1 MMILNF
7 LRINFWHFLR
17 SFFVGGAHLLHP
29 VSSSPFFSIPSIIFF
44 LFSIASHFVLL
55 FSSNVANCK
64 LRRPTSA
71 SLRYQDA
78 DDDAASFNRRAFVL
92 VGQLWRMKVCLS
104 LLSSLVSFISGVNE
118 TNASKLNQEPEEHP
132 QIYFL
137 NGLGI
142 FSAGV
147 LAALARKDTKT
158 AQATIESVNNQLG
171 DRERAL
177 VTKEKDFEARLQLQ
191 QEEWNKEREKA
202 QEEQLS
208 LINQLN
214 SAKEVVTGLG
224 RELSSEKI
232 LCEELRAQ
240 IESLQSSL
248 SKAGEDGK
256 SLETVLRDKLKLI
269 EGDLGDEILEIKQVK
284 EEVTRTH
291 NELDSKDSTI
301 KELNTRIST
310 LEAEKKSYVQK
321 LDDVTKEYTA
331 LQLIS
336 EFQSAADAE
345 VISRKEEEIQQMKM
359 LDIELTNVQ
368 NLIHELEGAKETLQA
383 SRDSVSDLE
392 KLLDESRALC
402 SKFESE
408 VSVFRGEFD
417 EAKERYEEKLAEERG
432 NSEVLARELAVE
444 KDLLK
449 KARDELERLTHELE
463 ESSVKNQNLQKELV
477 EIYNTNKKLEEE
489 RKTVLA
495 LEKEEK
501 AMEKQMLMDREA
513 RKSLETDLEE
523 AVRSLDEMNK
533 NTSTLTKEL
542 ESVNT
547 HASSLEDEKEV
558 LQRTLE
564 EANKASKEAKESM
577 EGAYSFL
584 MSLRKEREVLEK
596 KVKKLEE
603 DLGSA
608 KGEILRMRS
617 QPNSVT
623 AKKVVKRRK
632 SSTSS

>member
-1 MMILNF
+1 ML
-7 LRINFWHFLR
+7 LRTYL
-17 SFFVGGAHLLHP
+17 SLGAHLLHP

-92 VGQLWRMKVCLS
+92 VGQLWRMKESMRQTHQS
-104 LLSSLVSFISGVNE
+104 LIKNL
-118 TNASKLNQEPEEHP
+118 
-132 QIYFL
+132 
-137 NGLGI
+137 
-142 FSAGV
+142 SAGV

-269 EGDLGDEILEIKQVK
+269 EGLQDRISLLSTSLAEKEAELKKLNSAYAQTRGDLGDEILEIKQVK

-345 VISRKEEEIQQMKM
+345 VISRKEEEIQQMK
-359 LDIELTNVQ
+359 
-368 NLIHELEGAKETLQA
+368 
-383 SRDSVSDLE
+383 
-392 KLLDESRALC
+392 
-402 SKFESE
+402 
-408 VSVFRGEFD
+408 
-417 EAKERYEEKLAEERG
+417 
-432 NSEVLARELAVE
+432 
-444 KDLLK
+444 
-449 KARDELERLTHELE
+449 
-463 ESSVKNQNLQKELV
+463 
-477 EIYNTNKKLEEE
+477 
-489 RKTVLA
+489 
-495 LEKEEK
+495 
-501 AMEKQMLMDREA
+501 
-513 RKSLETDLEE
+513 
-523 AVRSLDEMNK
+523 
-533 NTSTLTKEL
+533 
-542 ESVNT
+542 
-547 HASSLEDEKEV
+547 
-558 LQRTLE
+558 
-564 EANKASKEAKESM
+564 
-577 EGAYSFL
+577 
-584 MSLRKEREVLEK
+584 
-596 KVKKLEE
+596 
-603 DLGSA
+603 
-608 KGEILRMRS
+608 
-617 QPNSVT
+617 
-623 AKKVVKRRK
+623 
-632 SSTSS
+632 

>member
-1 MMILNF
+1 MGFI
-7 LRINFWHFLR
+7 I
-17 SFFVGGAHLLHP
+17 GATLSSP

-55 FSSNVANCK
+55 CSSNVANCK
-64 LRRPTSA
+64 RRRPTSA
-71 SLRYQDA
+71 SLRRQDA
-78 DDDAASFNRRAFVL
+78 DDDSASFNRRDFVL
-92 VGQLWRMKVCLS
+92 VGISVLPFRSPAMFVFPYCHHLFHSFQESMRQTHQS
-104 LLSSLVSFISGVNE
+104 LIKNL
-118 TNASKLNQEPEEHP
+118 
-132 QIYFL
+132 
-137 NGLGI
+137 
-142 FSAGV
+142 SAGV

-158 AQATIESVNNQLG
+158 AQATIESVNYQLG

-224 RELSSEKI
+224 RELSSEKK

-248 SKAGEDGK
+248 SKAGEDGN
-256 SLETVLRDKLKLI
+256 SLETALRDKLKLI
-269 EGDLGDEILEIKQVK
+269 EGLQDRISLLSLELKDKKGEAQRIGTSLAEKEAELKKLNSAYAQTRGD
-284 EEVTRTH
+284 
-291 NELDSKDSTI
+291 LDSKDSTI
-301 KELNTRIST
+301 KELNTRITT

-345 VISRKEEEIQQMKM
+345 SKDKVAELTKKYEDSKRM

-368 NLIHELEGAKETLQA
+368 NLIHELEGAKETLQT
-383 SRDSVSDLE
+383 SRDSVSGLE

-408 VSVFRGEFD
+408 VSVIREEFD

-449 KARDELERLTHELE
+449 KPRDELERLTHELE

-495 LEKEEK
+495 LEKEVK
-501 AMEKQMLMDREA
+501 AMEKQMLVDREA

-523 AVRSLDEMNK
+523 AV
-533 NTSTLTKEL
+533 
-542 ESVNT
+542 
-547 HASSLEDEKEV
+547 SLEDKKEV

-617 QPNSVT
+617 QPNSVKAVNSTEDEEKSDDKVT
-623 AKKVVKRRK
+623 AKKVVRRRK

>member
-1 MMILNF
+1 MILNF

-17 SFFVGGAHLLHP
+17 SFFGAHLLHP

-92 VGQLWRMKVCLS
+92 VCLS

-269 EGDLGDEILEIKQVK
+269 EGLQD
-284 EEVTRTH
+284 
-291 NELDSKDSTI
+291 
-301 KELNTRIST
+301 RISLLSLELKDKKGEAQRCT
-310 LEAEKKSYVQK
+310 SLAEKEAELKKLNSAYAQTRGDLEAEKKSYVQK

-523 AVRSLDEMNK
+523 AV
-533 NTSTLTKEL
+533 
-542 ESVNT
+542 
-547 HASSLEDEKEV
+547 SLEDEKEV

-617 QPNSVT
+617 QPNS
-623 AKKVVKRRK
+623 KVVKRRK

>member
-1 MMILNF
+1 MGFI
-7 LRINFWHFLR
+7 I
-17 SFFVGGAHLLHP
+17 GATLSSP

-55 FSSNVANCK
+55 CSSNVANCK
-64 LRRPTSA
+64 RRRPTSA
-71 SLRYQDA
+71 SLRRQDA
-78 DDDAASFNRRAFVL
+78 DDDSASFNRRDFVL
-92 VGQLWRMKVCLS
+92 VG
-104 LLSSLVSFISGVNE
+104 ISVLPFRSPAMSDERVNE

-158 AQATIESVNNQLG
+158 AQATIESVNYQLG

-224 RELSSEKI
+224 RELSSEKK

-248 SKAGEDGK
+248 SKAGEDGN
-256 SLETVLRDKLKLI
+256 SLETALRDKLKLI
-269 EGDLGDEILEIKQVK
+269 EGLQD
-284 EEVTRTH
+284 
-291 NELDSKDSTI
+291 
-301 KELNTRIST
+301 RISLLSLELKDKKGEAQRIGT
-310 LEAEKKSYVQK
+310 SLAEKEAELKKLNSAYAQTRGDLEAEKKSYVQK

-345 VISRKEEEIQQMKM
+345 VISRKEEEIQQIKM

-368 NLIHELEGAKETLQA
+368 NLIHELEGAKETLQT
-383 SRDSVSDLE
+383 SRDSVSGLE

-408 VSVFRGEFD
+408 VSVIREEFD

-449 KARDELERLTHELE
+449 KPRDELERLTHELE

-495 LEKEEK
+495 LEKEVK
-501 AMEKQMLMDREA
+501 AMEKQMLVDREA

-523 AVRSLDEMNK
+523 AV
-533 NTSTLTKEL
+533 
-542 ESVNT
+542 
-547 HASSLEDEKEV
+547 SLEDKKEV

-617 QPNSVT
+617 QPNSVKAVNSTEDEEKSDDKVT
-623 AKKVVKRRK
+623 AKKVVRRRK

>member
-1 MMILNF
+1 TLRRDGFHHRGHTFFAPSPPLHSSQF
-7 LRINFWHFLR
+7 LPSSSSYSPSHHT
-17 SFFVGGAHLLHP
+17 SCFFVLAMSL
-29 VSSSPFFSIPSIIFF
+29 
-44 LFSIASHFVLL
+44 IASVADQLLLLYAAKMQTTTLLPLTEELL
-55 FSSNVANCK
+55 FSW
-64 LRRPTSA
+64 A
-71 SLRYQDA
+71 SLCFHFDR
-78 DDDAASFNRRAFVL
+78 
-92 VGQLWRMKVCLS
+92 QLCRMKVCLS

-118 TNASKLNQEPEEHP
+118 TNTSKLNQEPEEHP

-158 AQATIESVNNQLG
+158 AQATIESVNYQLG

-214 SAKEVVTGLG
+214 SAKKVVTGLG
-224 RELSSEKI
+224 RELSSEKK

-248 SKAGEDGK
+248 SKAGEDGN
-256 SLETVLRDKLKLI
+256 SLETALRDKLKLI
-269 EGDLGDEILEIKQVK
+269 EGLQD
-284 EEVTRTH
+284 
-291 NELDSKDSTI
+291 
-301 KELNTRIST
+301 RISLLSLELKDKKGEAQRIGT
-310 LEAEKKSYVQK
+310 SLAEKEAELKKLNSAYAQTRGDLVN
-321 LDDVTKEYTA
+321 
-331 LQLIS
+331 S
-336 EFQSAADAE
+336 EFQSAADTE
-345 VISRKEEEIQQMKM
+345 VISRKEEEIQQIKM

-402 SKFESE
+402 SKIESE
-408 VSVFRGEFD
+408 VSVIRGEFD

-449 KARDELERLTHELE
+449 KPRDELERLTHELE

-495 LEKEEK
+495 LEKDVK

-523 AVRSLDEMNK
+523 AV
-533 NTSTLTKEL
+533 
-542 ESVNT
+542 
-547 HASSLEDEKEV
+547 SLEDKKEV

-617 QPNSVT
+617 QPNSVKAVNSTEDEEKSDDKVT
-623 AKKVVKRRK
+623 AKKVVRRRK

>member
-1 MMILNF
+1 MGFI
-7 LRINFWHFLR
+7 I
-17 SFFVGGAHLLHP
+17 GATLSSP
-29 VSSSPFFSIPSIIFF
+29 VSSSPFFSILSIIFL

-55 FSSNVANCK
+55 CSSNVANCK
-64 LRRPTSA
+64 RRRPTSA
-71 SLRYQDA
+71 SLRRQDA
-78 DDDAASFNRRAFVL
+78 DDDAASFNRRAFFL
-92 VGQLWRMKVCLS
+92 VG
-104 LLSSLVSFISGVNE
+104 ISVLPFRSPAMSDERVNE

-137 NGLGI
+137 NGFGI

-158 AQATIESVNNQLG
+158 AQATIESVNYQLG

-224 RELSSEKI
+224 RELSSEKK

-248 SKAGEDGK
+248 SKAGEDGN
-256 SLETVLRDKLKLI
+256 SLETELRDKLKLI
-269 EGDLGDEILEIKQVK
+269 EGLQDWISLLSLELKDKKGEAQRIGTSLAEKEAELKKLNSAYAQTRGD
-284 EEVTRTH
+284 
-291 NELDSKDSTI
+291 
-301 KELNTRIST
+301 

-345 VISRKEEEIQQMKM
+345 VISRKEEEIQQIKM

-368 NLIHELEGAKETLQA
+368 NLIHEHEGAKETLQA

-408 VSVFRGEFD
+408 VSVIRGEFD
-417 EAKERYEEKLAEERG
+417 EAKEIYEEKLAEERG

-449 KARDELERLTHELE
+449 KPRDELERLTHELE

-477 EIYNTNKKLEEE
+477 EIYNTKKKLEEE

-495 LEKEEK
+495 LEKEVK
-501 AMEKQMLMDREA
+501 AMEKQMLVDREA

-523 AVRSLDEMNK
+523 AV
-533 NTSTLTKEL
+533 
-542 ESVNT
+542 
-547 HASSLEDEKEV
+547 SLEDKKEV

-564 EANKASKEAKESM
+564 EANKVSKEAKESM
-577 EGAYSFL
+577 EDAYSFL

-617 QPNSVT
+617 QPNSVKAVNSTEDEEKSDDKVT
-623 AKKVVKRRK
+623 AKKVVRRRK